1 METFMTIFSKYLY
14 ILSRKMLALYL
25 VLVSLMKVFYHL
37 ETINELTGQL
47 NVTCTVNDSPRQPIV
62 TYKSRVIHYEYVST

>member
-1 METFMTIFSKYLY
+1 
-14 ILSRKMLALYL
+14 MLALYL

-47 NVTCTVNDSPRQPIV
+47 NVTCTVNNSPGQL
-62 TYKSRVIHYEYVST
+62 KSRCIVHIQKPCFTL

>member
-47 NVTCTVNDSPRQPIV
+47 NVTCTVNNSPGQPIV
-62 TYKSRVIHYEYVST
+62 HILKPCFTL